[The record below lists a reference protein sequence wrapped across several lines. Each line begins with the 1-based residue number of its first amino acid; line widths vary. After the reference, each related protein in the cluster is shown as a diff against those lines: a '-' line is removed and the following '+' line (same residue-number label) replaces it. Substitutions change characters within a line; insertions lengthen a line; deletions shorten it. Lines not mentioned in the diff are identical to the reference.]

1 MDNISKKTG
10 IPKNV
15 LIGLLVIITLFII
28 YKMVFKRKENF
39 TSYSSLYPTS
49 FTYGNNYDKKEN
61 NECNSCVD
69 YCSDVYNTKSNNFD
83 ACIEGCYQN
92 SKVDCK
98 KYYQTFDDFKEFYMK
113 HKVTDNNCKS

>member
-1 MDNISKKTG
+1 MNPQSVMVDNSKFIS
-10 IPKNV
+10 PKR
-15 LIGLLVIITLFII
+15 LG
-28 YKMVFKRKENF
+28 
-39 TSYSSLYPTS
+39 TSTRL
-49 FTYGNNYDKKEN
+49 DAKKEN
-61 NECNSCVD
+61 NDCNSCVD